1 MIVYV
6 VIFLLVI
13 FMSFLMALRSM
24 KDYQVIPQTSKL
36 EYGLFLIRQPQ
47 AFNLTFLEIL
57 HQAML
62 KEGLTASFE
71 RLFRG
76 GESALTVYGSKKMLD
91 QFKTDLNLLE
101 LEDYINNFDS
111 RNSLLWEVGTK
122 KDGRSDNNSFEN
134 IFQDFPVL
142 DREDQF
148 FWQVVF
154 QARKENK
161 DRSFQT
167 QIRAVVYAKNSQTRK
182 NLAPSL
188 QNLAAGKLTKVPK
201 PFSSDQIMT
210 FYKLRSLSKDTSGP
224 LVNAGGLLS
233 LLRVS

>member
-24 KDYQVIPQTSKL
+24 KDYQAIPQTSKL
-36 EYGLFLIRQPQ
+36 EYGLFLIRQPK

-57 HQAML
+57 HQEML

-76 GESALTVYGSKKMLD
+76 GESALTIYGSKKMLD
-91 QFKTDLNLLE
+91 QFKTGLNLLE
-101 LEDYINNFDS
+101 LEDYTSNFDS
-111 RNSLLWEVGTK
+111 QNSLIWEMGTK

-142 DREDQF
+142 GQEDQF
-148 FWQVVF
+148 LWQVVF
-154 QARKENK
+154 QARASK
-161 DRSFQT
+161 DKSFQT
-167 QIRAVVYAKNSQTRK
+167 QIRAVVYTKNSQTRK

-188 QNLAAGKLTKVPK
+188 QNLAGGKLIKVPK